1 MVNQRVV
8 DLCHKEETV
17 TSYLAQHP
25 NKAPHKIPNKLFP
38 KPNPFKRLLFRYE
51 VKKELHHGHGELT
64 KEELDRV
71 ASCGKFDKRPSDL
84 FLQMYADVLLCL
96 ERDPMSGLVSP
107 PLMGGTGTIPLSIV
121 SVIPDIMQHY
131 YDVIIR
137 AEHEVILA
145 TNYWQPS
152 RSVTKIG
159 DALRQLSKTAGEKNR
174 KIIVKLMYDRGALRQ
189 FIHNHAPVPPKG
201 WKAVDLPE
209 AAEIPNIQME
219 VVNFHRPLLGT
230 FHSKY
235 LIVDRKVA
243 LLNSN
248 NIQDRPNV
256 EMMVHLEGPIV
267 DSLFDMAMLSW
278 HNALKPPLPSLLGE
292 LSDASTQSPGPR
304 YKFGKQNPYIAC
316 KNIEAASRRARGELR
331 RQHTELLA
339 ELERERQQRMH
350 GRGAELWDSVRDAF
364 NINSAATDPS
374 ARTRG
379 TELWDTVR
387 DAFHSNPASAEPP
400 SRGGWNVRDALLRRN
415 PSEER
420 SPSRGFSWPW
430 YRDPENGA
438 PSRPA
443 TIHHLEASDST
454 RANGIG
460 APMADSPIEMRSR
473 AQSLHEHQFIPAQKA
488 PSAPAPSATLNGNGL
503 SPSPATVMI
512 HSPLVQ
518 SPMVQSPTG
527 ETGSSPVEETHA
539 STPAVQDFAKA
550 QNGTPRSPLANGSA
564 IQTLDV
570 NTPHSV
576 HYIVES
582 PIGSHLTSRANSVD
596 SDSPIVIHSSLAKVA
611 AHLNLGN
618 NCEVE
623 ATATELEGD
632 FRPHILHKPHEPV
645 PIVMV
650 SRRPH
655 GAPGH
660 KDIRT
665 PQNAAWLGAF
675 RYAKRKVL
683 IQTPTFNASPV
694 VAAALAACRRGIEV
708 VLYLDLGFNDQ
719 GEMIPFQ
726 GGTNEQV
733 IFKMYRI
740 LREEGH
746 GDEKNLKVYWYT
758 GKDQI
763 KPMNARFKQR
773 NCHVKF
779 CAVDDQV
786 GIVGNGNQDTQS
798 WFHSQ
803 EINVMVDS
811 PAIVKEWIDGLNTNQ
826 NTLAFGLVD
835 DDGIWRYKEGEKK
848 GQPLEDLGGLETGFL
863 ASIRELFRM
872 IKKAR
877 G

>member
-8 DLCHKEETV
+8 DLCHSDETV
-17 TSYLAQHP
+17 TSYLAKTP
-25 NKAPHKIPNKLFP
+25 NKAPYKIPKKLFP
-38 KPNPFKRLLFRYE
+38 KPNPFKRLFFRYE

-64 KEELDRV
+64 QEELDRV
-71 ASCGKFDKRPSDL
+71 ASCGKFEKRPSDL

-107 PLMGGTGTIPLSIV
+107 PLLGSTGTIPLSIA

-159 DALRQLSKTAGEKNR
+159 DALRQLSKNAGEKNS
-174 KIIVKLMYDRGALRQ
+174 KIVVKLMYDRGALRQ
-189 FIHNHAPVPPKG
+189 FVHNHTPVPPKG
-201 WKAVDLPE
+201 WKAVDLPDV
-209 AAEIPNIQME
+209 ADIPNLQME
-219 VVNFHRPLLGT
+219 VINFHRPLLGT

-278 HNALKPPLPSLLGE
+278 HNALKPALPSLLGP
-292 LSDASTQSPGPR
+292 LSDTSAQRDDGR

-316 KNIEAASRRARGELR
+316 KNIEEASRRARGDLK

-339 ELERERQQRMH
+339 ELERERQQRAY
-350 GRGAELWDSVRDAF
+350 GRGAELWDSVREAF
-364 NINSAATDPS
+364 TINGTTADPS
-374 ARTRG
+374 SRTRG
-379 TELWDTVR
+379 AELWDTVR
-387 DAFHSNPASAEPP
+387 DALHTNPPP
-400 SRGGWNVRDALLRRN
+400 GETTRGWTMRDALLRRN

-420 SPSRGFSWPW
+420 SPSRGFSWAW
-430 YRDPENGA
+430 SRDPAADGR
-438 PSRPA
+438 SRPA
-443 TIHHLEASDST
+443 TIHHVEPSDVI
-454 RANGIG
+454 RMNGLG
-460 APMADSPIEMRSR
+460 APMVDSPKEMSR
-473 AQSLHEHQFIPAQKA
+473 AQSLHENHSITAQKA
-488 PSAPAPSATLNGNGL
+488 ASAPEPQAPIPNGNGIAA
-503 SPSPATVMI
+503 PSPIVPTSQSATDGTVPI
-512 HSPLVQ
+512 AVEQAP
-518 SPMVQSPTG
+518 
-527 ETGSSPVEETHA
+527 SSAP
-539 STPAVQDFAKA
+539 TPAAQDFAK
-550 QNGTPRSPLANGSA
+550 PPNGSA
-564 IQTLDV
+564 HAPLPNGSVDHAPAA
-570 NTPHSV
+570 NLARHSV
-576 HYIVES
+576 HYS
-582 PIGSHLTSRANSVD
+582 PQNAVDSRLTSRTNSFD
-596 SDSPIVIHSSLAKVA
+596 SDSPVRTTMHTSLAKVA

-623 ATATELEGD
+623 ATATELEGE
-632 FRPHILHKPHEPV
+632 FRPHILHKAHEPV
-645 PIVMV
+645 PIAMV

-675 RYAKRKVL
+675 RYAQRKVL

-694 VAAALAACRRGIEV
+694 VSAALAACRRGIEV

-733 IFKMYRI
+733 VSKMYGI
-740 LREEGH
+740 LRDEGKGH
-746 GDEKNLKVYWYT
+746 EKNLKVYWYT

-763 KPMNARFKQR
+763 KPMNAKVKQR

-803 EINVMVDS
+803 EINIMVDS
-811 PAIVKEWIDGLNTNQ
+811 PAIVKEWIDGLNANQ
-826 NTLAFGLVD
+826 NTLTFGLVD
-835 DDGIWRYKEGEKK
+835 DDGIWRYRDGEKK
-848 GQPLEDLGGLETGFL
+848 GQPLEDLGGLKTGL
-863 ASIRELFRM
+863 LVSLRELFRM
-872 IKKAR
+872 VKKAR